1 MSNLQFQD
9 KTKLCMH
16 KMQLLTLMMFILTS
30 FYGIGQQDSQYTQ
43 YMYNTQ
49 VINPAYAGSRETLSI
64 GMLGRTQWVGFEGSP
79 RTLTFTA
86 NAPIGLYNSMGL
98 GLSIV
103 HDEIGPAVESNVTID
118 YSYTIDVSQT
128 GKLSFGLKGGI
139 DLLDVD
145 FNKLSLSDP
154 NDPNFQN
161 NIDKKLQPQV
171 GAGLYFKT
179 ERFYAGMSVPNFLNS
194 KHFDESTL
202 QNGNSNSI
210 AVERLHYFIILGHV
224 FDLNRNLKFKPA
236 ALVKTVSGSPLQ
248 LDLSANFMF
257 KEKFVFGA
265 SYRWD
270 ASISAMV
277 GFQIS
282 NSIFAG
288 LAYDYQSTDIEA
300 YSDGSYEVFLRFD
313 IFHKSDRI
321 MIPRFF

>member
-1 MSNLQFQD
+1 MSNLQNLAKRKPYMQ
-9 KTKLCMH
+9 KKKVLIMLMH
-16 KMQLLTLMMFILTS
+16 VVVSL
-30 FYGIGQQDSQYTQ
+30 YCIGQQDSQYTQ

-49 VINPAYAGSRETLSI
+49 VINPAYAGSRETLSL
-64 GMLGRTQWVGFEGSP
+64 GMLARTQWVGLEGSP

-103 HDEIGPAVESNVTID
+103 HDEIGPAVESNITVD

-128 GKLSFGLKGGI
+128 GKLSFGLKGGV
-139 DLLDVD
+139 DLLDVN
-145 FNKLSLSDP
+145 FNKLSVFDA

-161 NIDKKLQPQV
+161 NIDQKLQPQV

-194 KHFDESTL
+194 KHFDESTF
-202 QNGNSNSI
+202 QNGNANSI
-210 AVERLHYFIILGHV
+210 AVERLHYFLILGHV
-224 FDLNRNLKFKPA
+224 FDLNRSLKFKPA
-236 ALVKTVSGSPLQ
+236 TLVKTVSGAPLQ

-270 ASISAMV
+270 ASISAML
-277 GFQIS
+277 GFQFS